1 MRMPGRRAGFFL
13 TAAAC
18 VGAMGFALY
27 AQYGLRLEP
36 CPLCILQRVAVISIG
51 LLALL
56 AGLHNP
62 RAWGFRVWSALVVLA
77 AMAGAGVSGRQLW
90 LQSLPAD
97 QVPQCGPGL
106 DFLLQTMPFTH
117 VLEKVLM
124 GSGECA
130 VVDWRFLGMAMPF
143 WVGVFF
149 VVVILFTLFQQRCRS
164 LHRY

>member
-13 TAAAC
+13 IAAAC
-18 VGAMGFALY
+18 AGAMGFALY

-51 LLALL
+51 LLALF

-62 RAWGFRVWSALVVLA
+62 RGWGFRVWSALVVLA

-106 DFLLQTMPFTH
+106 DFLLQTMVMTDPCNER
-117 VLEKVLM
+117 L
-124 GSGECA
+124 S
-130 VVDWRFLGMAMPF
+130 
-143 WVGVFF
+143 
-149 VVVILFTLFQQRCRS
+149 
-164 LHRY
+164 HR